1 MSINNSRRDF
11 MKKSSLMVGTAAVL
25 GAGVLTGCS
34 SEPQVI
40 EKEMEVPAYPYP
52 SCEFDLDKVEK
63 LGYEGYYENGCCY
76 GVAKALMTE
85 LSEKVG
91 APFTFLSPEIF
102 ANGKEG
108 YGVGSL
114 CGAMGGAVGVIG
126 MLLPAK
132 EAREVTKQ
140 LTDWYT
146 STNLPIYQPEIKAEA
161 STISASVN
169 CADSV
174 TRFMAAAGITDMK
187 DDRRRARCG
196 GVTADVAKKTAELL
210 NVHFGFMAPV
220 VEEKEEVILADNEF
234 IGEGEGFG
242 GKVKVKV
249 TMDGDRITKIDVL
262 SHSET
267 AGISDAAF
275 NTIPDAI
282 IAAQSADIDVASGAT
297 MSSNAIMA
305 AVKDALAK
313 AGK

>member
-1 MSINNSRRDF
+1 MSMKESRRDF
-11 MKKSSLMVGTAAVL
+11 LKKSSILLGGVAVM
-25 GAGVLTGCS
+25 GMTGCAQAAS
-34 SEPQVI
+34 TEEAEI
-40 EKEMEVPAYPYP
+40 PAYPYP
-52 SCEFDLDKVEK
+52 SCEFDLDRVEK

-85 LSEKVG
+85 LAEKVG

-140 LTDWYT
+140 LTNWYT

-161 STISASVN
+161 STISATVN
-169 CADSV
+169 CSDSV
-174 TRFMAAAGITDMK
+174 TKFMAAAGITDMK

-210 NVHFGFMAPV
+210 NIHFGYMAAPV
-220 VEEKEEVILADNEF
+220 VDEKPVEDTLAANEY
-234 IGEGEGFG
+234 IGEADGFG
-242 GKVKVKV
+242 GPVKVKV
-249 TMDGDRITKIDVL
+249 TMDGDKIAKIDVL
-262 SHSET
+262 SHGET
-267 AGISDAAF
+267 AGVSDPAF
-275 NTIPDAI
+275 STVPAAI
-282 IAAQSADIDVASGAT
+282 IAANSTTVDVAAGAT
-297 MSSNAIMA
+297 VSSKAIMA
-305 AVKDALAK
+305 AVENALSK
-313 AGK
+313 VK